1 MNTKTTAAIITALI
15 SLTPQAFAKTF
26 AIDVTQSHIQW
37 TGKKV
42 VGQQHQ
48 GTVTVQSGQVEL
60 NGNNLTGG
68 EIIIDMASIKNE
80 DLKDAEYNA
89 KLTGHLKSDD
99 FFSVAQHPTSKFKI
113 TSVKKLKNNKKATH
127 EVTGHL
133 TIKDATHPVTF
144 LMKIELNSGVAIAKG
159 KIVIDRTK
167 YNIRYG
173 SGKFFEN
180 LGDKMIS
187 DDFELDIDLKSK
199 I

>member
-1 MNTKTTAAIITALI
+1 MKTTAAIITAVI

-26 AIDVTQSHIQW
+26 AIDATQSRIQW
-37 TGKKV
+37 IGKKV

-48 GTVTVQSGQVEL
+48 GTVAVQSGQVEL
-60 NGNNLTGG
+60 NGSNLIGG

-80 DLKDAEYNA
+80 DLKDSDYNA

-99 FFSVAQHPTSKFKI
+99 FFSVTLHPTSKFKI
-113 TSVKKLKNNKKATH
+113 TSAKKLKNNKRATH
-127 EVTGHL
+127 EVTGQL
-133 TIKDATHPVTF
+133 TIKDASHPVTF
-144 LMKIELNSGVAIAKG
+144 LMKIELINGVAIAKG
-159 KIVIDRTK
+159 KIMIDRTK